1 MLFLQLLYRFY
12 LVLTFRSEITI
23 KNWFCQL
30 HAILHAVY
38 LWGHV
43 VVEGLDDAQN
53 IRKMKMLTFLHLA
66 EGRNIIDF
74 KLIQSEIGVDNDGVE
89 QFIIDGE
96 CAASYL

>member
-1 MLFLQLLYRFY
+1 
-12 LVLTFRSEITI
+12 
-23 KNWFCQL
+23 
-30 HAILHAVY
+30 
-38 LWGHV
+38 
-43 VVEGLDDAQN
+43 
-53 IRKMKMLTFLHLA
+53 MKMLTFLHLA